1 MTNRDYLEILP
12 NDKFTDLVLAKM
24 AEFQEKNFDPEL
36 DIFDITDGTKIDFEI
51 WLEQDYKHKKKK

>member
-12 NDKFTDLVLAKM
+12 NDEFTYLVVAKM

-51 WLEQDYKHKKKK
+51 WLEQDYKHNKKK

>member
-1 MTNRDYLEILP
+1 MTNRDYLEILL

-51 WLEQDYKHKKKK
+51 WLEQDYKHNKKK

>member
-24 AEFQEKNFDPEL
+24 AEFKEKNFDPEL

-51 WLEQDYKHKKKK
+51 WLEQDYKHNKKK

>member
-51 WLEQDYKHKKKK
+51 WLEQD

>member
-51 WLEQDYKHKKKK
+51 WLEQDYKHNKKK